1 VNGHNNVVDFGGH
14 VHVLVV
20 VDDDDDVGDAT
31 QRSSHHH
38 ADHHR
43 EMVEIDEPELD
54 LVRFLQQVINSFCLS
69 AFLLMIFFFHPLN
82 FHPPY

>member
-1 VNGHNNVVDFGGH
+1 VNGRSNVVDFGGH

-20 VDDDDDVGDAT
+20 VVVDDDDVGDAT

-54 LVRFLQQVINSFCLS
+54 LVSFPQRVINSFVI
-69 AFLLMIFFFHPLN
+69 LLFF
-82 FHPPY
+82 